1 MGEKYRLFDQLY
13 HVAIEN
19 MVEMVRE
26 CRPIL
31 LRFVHLLGVEENK
44 KDRYKLK
51 GMVRY
56 FGSQK
61 IQQQFGFSKAFGQ
74 SFSTMTV
81 AALEAAGKFDGIIRS
96 EGLKKAEEDLDK
108 FEAFFSK
115 QYDTNL
121 PYANEGKTQMRAVT
135 QRWRIQLL
143 KKHPYVNFNKDV
155 WTPRGDPN

>member
-56 FGSQK
+56 FGSQQ

-81 AALEAAGKFDGIIRS
+81 AALEAAGKFDG
-96 EGLKKAEEDLDK
+96 
-108 FEAFFSK
+108 FFSK